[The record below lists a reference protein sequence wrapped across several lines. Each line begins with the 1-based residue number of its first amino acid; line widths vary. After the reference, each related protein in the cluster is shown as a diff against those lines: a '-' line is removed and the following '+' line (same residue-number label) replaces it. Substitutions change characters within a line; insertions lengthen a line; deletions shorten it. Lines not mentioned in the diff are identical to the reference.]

1 METDYAEKRDFF
13 RIDMKVDCAVEFK
26 VQGSER
32 SEKGTVKNLSGKGLF
47 FWADRTIAPETR
59 LQVIMRP
66 IQPLT
71 PPLEAEATVL
81 RCDPTED
88 GRFAVACQFAGIE

>member
-13 RIDMKVDCAVEFK
+13 RINLKVDCAVEFK

-47 FWADRTIAPETR
+47 FWADRMIEPETQ
-59 LQVIMRP
+59 LQITMRP

-71 PPLEAEATVL
+71 PPLEAKAVVL
-81 RCDPTED
+81 RCDPAEG
-88 GRFAVACQFAGIE
+88 GRYAVACQFDSVE